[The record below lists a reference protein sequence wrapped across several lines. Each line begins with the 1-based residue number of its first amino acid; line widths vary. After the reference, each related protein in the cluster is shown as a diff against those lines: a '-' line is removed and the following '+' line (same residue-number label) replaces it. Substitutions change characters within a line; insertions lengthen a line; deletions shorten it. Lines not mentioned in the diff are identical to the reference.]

1 MKRAFLGDSYDAVKR
16 MWQEMLASWAPLYA
30 EPRFIPDDL
39 QQEFTRLTK
48 IPIFSGRPSMPFAIL
63 NDPDTGI
70 RLPGEQNQKE
80 GRSHITIETIV
91 GQLRQ
96 GAQCI
101 ITFDQSDYRQ
111 SNLSLDEQHQTKLRF
126 LARKGGHGFYYVS
139 HAPFLFAV
147 PNAIALGQ
155 IQKILRDAGLPGNRL
170 TDHRNN
176 AEV

>member
-16 MWQEMLASWAPLYA
+16 MWQELLADWAPLFA
-30 EPRFIPDDL
+30 EPCFIPDDL
-39 QQEFTRLTK
+39 QQEFTRFTK
-48 IPIFSGRPSMPFAIL
+48 IPILSGKLSTPIAIL

-91 GQLRQ
+91 DQLRH
-96 GAQCI
+96 GAQCV

-111 SNLSLDEQHQTKLRF
+111 SNLSLGEQHQMKLRF
-126 LARKGGHGFYYVS
+126 LARKGYHGFYYVS

-170 TDHRNN
+170 TDYRNN
-176 AEV
+176 AEL

>member
-16 MWQEMLASWAPLYA
+16 MWQEMLGDWAPLYA
-30 EPRFIPDDL
+30 APSFIPDNL

-48 IPIFSGRPSMPFAIL
+48 IPILLELPSHPFAIL

-91 GQLRQ
+91 DQLRH
-96 GAQCI
+96 GARCV

-111 SNLSLDEQHQTKLRF
+111 SNLRLGEQHQKKLHL
-126 LARKGGHGFYYVS
+126 LARKGCHGFYYVS
-139 HAPFLFAV
+139 HAPFLFAI
-147 PNAIALGQ
+147 PNTIALGQ
-155 IQKILRDAGLPGNRL
+155 IQNILKENGLPDNRIENY
-170 TDHRNN
+170 HGK
-176 AEV
+176 AEL